1 MCINSVCP
9 LTTHRTGT
17 AAQIRSQVSAAFSAG
32 GVPNGLA
39 AAGVSVGA
47 TGSNFLGQS
56 PGSSVSSPFAG
67 GVGSVSET
75 GRTLVS
81 GRGLVPIY
89 IELMAY
95 DKGAVVILLSVMLLM
110 ASICSEPLS
119 EHHQHRSH
127 GTV

>member
-1 MCINSVCP
+1 M
-9 LTTHRTGT
+9 
-17 AAQIRSQVSAAFSAG
+17 SAAFSAG

-47 TGSNFLGQS
+47 TGSNFMGQS

-95 DKGAVVILLSVMLLM
+95 V
-110 ASICSEPLS
+110 
-119 EHHQHRSH
+119 
-127 GTV
+127 